1 MLNIAICIIAIP
13 FVALVVHTFLS
24 ARMPRRGDWFA
35 TGAVFLSLGLA
46 CWLFVRMLFS
56 PTPIYINFHIDW
68 LNLGTR
74 IIPAGILLDHLTIVM
89 LVVVTLVSAL
99 VYLFSIGYMHGDV
112 RYGRYFS
119 YLLLFTTSM
128 LGLVLANNLLV
139 LYIFWELVGLSSYL
153 LIGHWFERD
162 TAAKA
167 ALKAFIVTRIGDIG
181 MLFGILLIYFH
192 LGTFDYEAIFQAV
205 ANGTLAGKIRVLA
218 GLGIFLGAMGKSAQ
232 FPLHVWLPDAMEG
245 PTPISA
251 LIHAATMVA
260 AGVYLVGRM
269 FLIFD
274 PTVLLIIAYLGCF
287 TALFAATIAVVMDDM
302 KKVLAYS
309 TISQLG
315 YMMLG
320 LGVGS
325 YVAGLFHLT
334 THASFK
340 ALLFLGSGSVIHALG
355 TQSMREMGGLRKKM
369 PVTTVTFLIGT
380 LAIAGC
386 PFFAGFYSKDA
397 IIGSALAFGMHH
409 PQHLALFLV
418 SVFTAGL
425 TAFYMFRLFFKTF
438 TGIPRDQEKFHHAH
452 ESPLVMTIPLV
463 VLAFLS
469 IVSGYGGWFQKY
481 NPAPELSTYEAQ
493 QVAEHASHVQSAASS
508 SFAANS
514 LVPAATAVVE
524 HGAEEIADE
533 EELEHRAHLGAMVA
547 STLFGALGFFL
558 AYLMFFKRRLSS
570 AAIIQRFRA
579 VYTVLLNKYYID
591 DFFHAVLVR
600 TLHAVVWLVGVF
612 DKYVIDGLVNFSGL
626 ATRFTSWLI
635 GKFDNIAVDGAVNG
649 TAWTTGILGEIL
661 SLSQTGRIR
670 NYLLFI
676 VLGIVTLVTVFVF
689 IK

>member
-13 FVALVVHTFLS
+13 FVALVVHTLLS
-24 ARMPRRGDWFA
+24 ARLPRRGDWFA
-35 TGAVFLSLGLA
+35 TGAVFVSLGLA
-46 CWLFVRMLFS
+46 FWLFIRMFLS
-56 PTPIYINFHIDW
+56 PTAIYINFRIDW

-74 IIPAGILLDHLTIVM
+74 VIPAGILLDHLTIVM

-162 TAAKA
+162 AAAKA
-167 ALKAFIVTRIGDIG
+167 ALKAFITTRIGDVG
-181 MLFGILLIYFH
+181 MFFAILLIYFH
-192 LGTFDYEAIFQAV
+192 LGTFDYEAVFQAV
-205 ANGTLAGKIRVLA
+205 ATGTLAGKIRMLA
-218 GLGIFLGAMGKSAQ
+218 GLGIFFGAMGKSAQ

-260 AGVYLVGRM
+260 AGVYLVGRL

-274 PTVLLIIAYLGCF
+274 PTVLLIIAYVGCF
-287 TALFAATIAVVMDDM
+287 TAVIGATMAVVMDDM

-355 TQSMREMGGLRKKM
+355 TQSMREMGGLRRKM

-380 LAIAGC
+380 LAISGC

-397 IIGSALAFGMHH
+397 IIGSALAFGLHH
-409 PQHLALFLV
+409 PQHLVLFVL
-418 SVFTAGL
+418 SVLTAGL

-438 TGIPRDQEKFHHAH
+438 AGAPRDQEKFHHAH

-463 VLAFLS
+463 ILAFFS
-469 IVSGYGGWFQKY
+469 MVSGYGGWFQKY
-481 NPAPELSTYEAQ
+481 NPLPEISTYRT
-493 QVAEHASHVQSAASS
+493 QVAAEQARHALSVPSS
-508 SFAANS
+508 SLETNGHTAAVKP
-514 LVPAATAVVE
+514 LAE
-524 HGAEEIADE
+524 HEREGMAEEK
-533 EELEHRAHLGAMVA
+533 ELEHRAHLGAMVG
-547 STLFGALGFFL
+547 STVLGALGVLL
-558 AYLMFFKRRLSS
+558 AYLMFYKRRLSS
-570 AAIIQRFRA
+570 AALIKRFRPI
-579 VYTVLLNKYYID
+579 YTMLSNKYYMD
-591 DFFHAVLVR
+591 DFYHAVLVR
-600 TLHAVVWLVGVF
+600 TLHAVVWVIGAF

-626 ATRFTSWLI
+626 ATRFASWCI
-635 GKFDNIAVDGAVNG
+635 GVFDNIAVDGAVNR
-649 TAWTTGILGEIL
+649 TAWTTGFLGEIL
-661 SLSQTGRIR
+661 SFTQTGRIR

>member
-13 FVALVVHTFLS
+13 FVALVVHMFLS

-46 CWLFVRMLFS
+46 CWLFVQMLFS
-56 PTPIYINFHIDW
+56 PTPIYINFNINW
-68 LNLGTR
+68 LNLGSR
-74 IIPAGILLDHLTIVM
+74 IIPAGILIDHLTIVM

-153 LIGHWFERD
+153 LIGHWFERE

-167 ALKAFIVTRIGDIG
+167 ALKAFIVTRIGDVG
-181 MLFGILLIYFH
+181 MFFGILLIYFH

-205 ANGTLAGKIRVLA
+205 ASGTLAGKIRILA

-274 PTVLLIIAYLGCF
+274 PTVLLIIAYIGCF

-340 ALLFLGSGSVIHALG
+340 ALLFLAAGSVI
-355 TQSMREMGGLRKKM
+355 
-369 PVTTVTFLIGT
+369 I
-380 LAIAGC
+380 
-386 PFFAGFYSKDA
+386 
-397 IIGSALAFGMHH
+397 GMHH
-409 PQHLALFLV
+409 EQD
-418 SVFTAGL
+418 
-425 TAFYMFRLFFKTF
+425 MRK
-438 TGIPRDQEKFHHAH
+438 
-452 ESPLVMTIPLV
+452 M
-463 VLAFLS
+463 
-469 IVSGYGGWFQKY
+469 
-481 NPAPELSTYEAQ
+481 
-493 QVAEHASHVQSAASS
+493 
-508 SFAANS
+508 
-514 LVPAATAVVE
+514 
-524 HGAEEIADE
+524 
-533 EELEHRAHLGAMVA
+533 
-547 STLFGALGFFL
+547 
-558 AYLMFFKRRLSS
+558 
-570 AAIIQRFRA
+570 
-579 VYTVLLNKYYID
+579 
-591 DFFHAVLVR
+591 
-600 TLHAVVWLVGVF
+600 
-612 DKYVIDGLVNFSGL
+612 
-626 ATRFTSWLI
+626 
-635 GKFDNIAVDGAVNG
+635 
-649 TAWTTGILGEIL
+649 
-661 SLSQTGRIR
+661 
-670 NYLLFI
+670 
-676 VLGIVTLVTVFVF
+676 GIVCHMF
-689 IK
+689 I